1 MIPTAS
7 GVGPSSLRRGLGSGL
22 GAGGLWDGHGG
33 GLRRGRVPGIPGVL
47 RHMVDIMLSNTI
59 CVIYVHC

>member
-33 GLRRGRVPGIPGVL
+33 GLRRGRVPGLL
-47 RHMVDIMLSNTI
+47 RNVVDIMLSNTI
-59 CVIYVHC
+59 CVIYVHG